1 MAPAFLREAGVFHW
15 RDATMPTIK
24 ESLSEQIKAAMKAG
38 EKDKL
43 TYARSLHAAIRK
55 KEIDDRVD
63 LDDGACQKIIST
75 LLKQRQDSIDQFR
88 QGGREDLVAKEEAE
102 AAFLKTFMPAQLSAD
117 EVKKLVDWAVT
128 ESKAAGPKDMGNV
141 MKLLMPK
148 VQGKAD
154 GKLVNQLV
162 KERIGQGT

>member
-1 MAPAFLREAGVFHW
+1 
-15 RDATMPTIK
+15 MPTLK
-24 ESLSEQIKAAMKAG
+24 ERLSEEMKSAMKG
-38 EKDKL
+38 GDKEKL
-43 TYARSLHAAIRK
+43 GFVRNLHAAIRK

-63 LDDGACQKIIST
+63 LDDAAVAKIAQT

-102 AAFLKTFMPAQLSAD
+102 ARFLQTYLPEQMGAD
-117 EVKKLVDWAVT
+117 EVRKLVDWAVT
-128 ESKAAGPKDMGNV
+128 ESKAASAKDMGAV

-162 KERIGQGT
+162 KERLG